1 MTAVSAD
8 TRDLK
13 KLKVALS
20 VLDKQSK
27 RAVSKALS
35 GAVAPVRDEFK
46 MQASTLPS
54 RGGLSRYV
62 AKSRFTVAKRL
73 GGSRPTLSIRVR
85 RTKRGGAVDLTK
97 INEGRLRHPVH
108 GRPSK
113 TRKEWTW
120 VDQRI
125 KAGMWDTVL
134 DRAVPGIED
143 GLRDAVREAVQATIR
158 AGS

>member
-1 MTAVSAD
+1 VTAVSAD
-8 TRDLK
+8 TRNLK

-27 RAVSKALS
+27 RAVGRSLSAAVKPVKDEFKDQALS
-35 GAVAPVRDEFK
+35 GAIPR
-46 MQASTLPS
+46 
-54 RGGLSRYV
+54 RGGLAAQV
-62 AKSRFTVAKRL
+62 AKSRFVVLKKL

-85 RTKRGGAVDLTK
+85 KNRRGHLAL

-113 TRKEWTW
+113 TRKQWRW
-120 VDQRI
+120 VDQSI
-125 KAGMWDTVL
+125 KAGMWDNTL

>member
-1 MTAVSAD
+1 VTAVSAD

-27 RAVSKALS
+27 RAVGRSLS

-46 MQASTLPS
+46 TQTGALPS

-62 AKSRFTVAKRL
+62 AKSRFAVVKRL

-108 GRPSK
+108 ANPRK

-125 KAGMWDTVL
+125 KAGMWDNTL
-134 DRAVPGIED
+134 ERAVPGIED
-143 GLRDAVREAVQATIR
+143 GLRDAVREAIEATIR

>member
-1 MTAVSAD
+1 VTSVSAD

-27 RAVSKALS
+27 RAVGKALS
-35 GAVAPVRDEFK
+35 GAVEPVRDEFK
-46 MQASTLPS
+46 AQASALPS

-62 AKSRFTVAKRL
+62 AKSRFTVMKRL

-85 RTKRGGAVDLTK
+85 RTKRGGAVDLSK
-97 INEGRLRHPVH
+97 INEGRLRHPVY
-108 GRPSK
+108 GSSRR
-113 TRKEWTW
+113 TRKQWSW
-120 VDQRI
+120 ANQSI
-125 KAGMWDTVL
+125 KAGMWDNTL

-143 GLRDAVREAVQATIR
+143 GLRDAVREAVRATIR

>member
-1 MTAVSAD
+1 MVAVSAD

-20 VLDKQSK
+20 VLDKESK
-27 RAVSKALS
+27 RAVGKALS
-35 GAVAPVRDEFK
+35 AAVEPIRDEFK
-46 MQASTLPS
+46 AQALTLPS
-54 RGGLSRYV
+54 RGGLARYV
-62 AKSRFTVAKRL
+62 AKSRYTVVKRL

-108 GRPSK
+108 ANPKR
-113 TRKEWTW
+113 TRKEWRW
-120 VDQRI
+120 VDQTI
-125 KAGMWDTVL
+125 KAGMWDTTL
-134 DRAVPGIED
+134 ERSVPGIED
-143 GLRDAVREAVQATIR
+143 GLRDAVRDAVQATIR